1 MNTEDKEEAKLI
13 GNKVPA
19 DSKKSKLLKTQG
31 IGMMMT
37 TMMKMMRK
45 RLEFNQLMYLRR
57 PNIRGLNL
65 RDLPR
70 ETNRER
76 FLLMMVSSQ
85 GISLTLIE
93 SEFII
98 TKKDSPDKLQQ
109 NSAAYGGNQ
118 RQYNN
123 RNQNE
128 EGGQRGDF
136 KKPFTKKFDPSQ
148 IDLQSNYRLYYE
160 KDLQFYSDVIESEDP
175 GEYGYQFKIMLNLTP
190 EIAESPTK

>member
-1 MNTEDKEEAKLI
+1 
-13 GNKVPA
+13 
-19 DSKKSKLLKTQG
+19 
-31 IGMMMT
+31 
-37 TMMKMMRK
+37 
-45 RLEFNQLMYLRR
+45 
-57 PNIRGLNL
+57 
-65 RDLPR
+65 
-70 ETNRER
+70 
-76 FLLMMVSSQ
+76 MMVSSQ
-85 GISLTLIE
+85 GILLTLIE

-109 NSAAYGGNQ
+109 NSAAHGGNQ

-190 EIAESPTK
+190 EIAESPTKQIEEEVFQVLSDYDGVDIRITSLLPQATKIKCLFKIKDQKTAQKVY